1 MTSFQVA
8 FKLILIDQSMS
19 EALDYYIRKDVSTI
33 SSSFLFQ
40 MLKTYKDR
48 YTLEEHDQGLKKFIS
63 ANISKLVV
71 LNEQVFLDKDK
82 TYEMIKNMEGFRFE
96 FDQLH
101 YLE

>member
-8 FKLILIDQSMS
+8 FKLILIDQSMN
-19 EALDYYIRKDVSTI
+19 EALDYYIRKDISTI

-40 MLKTYKDR
+40 MINLYKNQ
-48 YTLEEHDQGLKKFIS
+48 YTLEKHVQGLKKLIS
-63 ANISKLVV
+63 TNISKLVV
-71 LNEQVFLDKDK
+71 SAKQVFLDKDK
-82 TYEMIKNMEGFRFE
+82 TYELIKNMEGFRFE